1 MNHTSR
7 FELIHNFNV
16 NLTKERSLFTLSHR
30 GSEFSVLIILTNQI
44 VTFMQLIA
52 FQKLSSFGFGSTVTR
67 KGINKIIQ
75 LSLSSKILHTSN
87 KVHFPG
93 IFIKKSK

>member
-52 FQKLSSFGFGSTVTR
+52 FQKL
-67 KGINKIIQ
+67 
-75 LSLSSKILHTSN
+75 
-87 KVHFPG
+87 
-93 IFIKKSK
+93 